1 MATLAQLRASTSDGT
16 LPAYEW
22 PGGYPMEYVTYDCL
36 TICPRC
42 ANAVDHDDREDICN
56 DYVVSGNVYWEGPPF
71 PCDDCGRLIESAYG
85 EMMDGE
91 R

>member
-1 MATLAQLRASTSDGT
+1 MATLAQLRASTCDGT

-22 PGGYPMEYVTYDCL
+22 PGGYPMEYVTEDGL
-36 TICPRC
+36 EVCPTC
-42 ANAVDHDDREDICN
+42 ANTPDTSDPVIAGE
-56 DYVVSGNVYWEGPPF
+56 VYWEGPPF